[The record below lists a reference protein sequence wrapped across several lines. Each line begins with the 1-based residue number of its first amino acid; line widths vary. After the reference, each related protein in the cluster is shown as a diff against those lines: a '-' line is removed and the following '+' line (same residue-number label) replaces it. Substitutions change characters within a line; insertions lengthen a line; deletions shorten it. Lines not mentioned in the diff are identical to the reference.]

1 MTETLVGDAR
11 YSGAMSQENVEIVEA
26 SYEAFARGG
35 LDRYM
40 EHFLSL
46 IHI

>member
-1 MTETLVGDAR
+1 
-11 YSGAMSQENVEIVEA
+11 MSQEDVEIVEA

-40 EHFLSL
+40 EHFTAPLTTSRPL
-46 IHI
+46 G